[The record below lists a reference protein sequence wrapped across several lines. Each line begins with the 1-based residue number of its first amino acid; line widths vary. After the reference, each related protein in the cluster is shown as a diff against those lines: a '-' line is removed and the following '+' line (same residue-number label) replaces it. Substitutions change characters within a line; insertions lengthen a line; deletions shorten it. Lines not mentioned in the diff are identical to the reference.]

1 MGVFGLDTY
10 CREHEIGSFVA
21 FTAVEPCIVV
31 VDLSNV
37 LQTLCKRS
45 SVGVVHGDD
54 D

>member
-10 CREHEIGSFVA
+10 CREKEVGSLVA
-21 FTAVEPCIVV
+21 FTATTPCTVV

-37 LQTLCKRS
+37 MHTLAKRCDV
-45 SVGVVHGDD
+45 SVGGDD